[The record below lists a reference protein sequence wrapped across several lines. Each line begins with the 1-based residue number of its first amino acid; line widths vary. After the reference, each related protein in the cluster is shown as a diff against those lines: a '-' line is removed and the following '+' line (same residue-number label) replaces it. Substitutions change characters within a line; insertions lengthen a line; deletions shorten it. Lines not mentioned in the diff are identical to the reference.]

1 MQTAFV
7 GKVCFIKVAE
17 RDGNWLSQ
25 RISSGA
31 RKSGPEDS

>member
-1 MQTAFV
+1 MHTVFV
-7 GKVCFIKVAE
+7 EKVCFIKVAE

-31 RKSGPEDS
+31 RKSGPKDS